1 MRAEPICRA
10 RLQIAV
16 PEGGHAAPDGCLSC
30 NIAQVA
36 ALLRPASRLKC
47 VWPPCPHHAGQTEAV
62 ISPFAMG
69 ANHADSNQTSCCST
83 PRGTEGHQMAT
94 HEEVCPCSPEVNKCT
109 CAVFCGMLLCWC
121 AWSCMAADVSE
132 TDRHIHV
139 SLLLHAISY
148 SAEYADLHTPLWH
161 LPVPRH
167 SRGSDGTP
175 DLQRRARRQEIC
187 IRVCKSQEGTC
198 SPGRHGPPGSASSG
212 QKRFCYQAMRACTAI
227 AVGPFAHSQ

>member
-1 MRAEPICRA
+1 M
-10 RLQIAV
+10 

-94 HEEVCPCSPEVNKCT
+94 AAHEEVCPCSPEINKCT

-139 SLLLHAISY
+139 SLLLDAISY
-148 SAEYADLHTPLWH
+148 SAEYADLRTPLWH
-161 LPVPRH
+161 LPVPRQVQTVLQI
-167 SRGSDGTP
+167 SRGALDGRRFASGYANP
-175 DLQRRARRQEIC
+175 KKAHAVRAAMGLQA
-187 IRVCKSQEGTC
+187 VLVLDKS
-198 SPGRHGPPGSASSG
+198 A
-212 QKRFCYQAMRACTAI
+212 
-227 AVGPFAHSQ
+227 FANRP